1 MTSSRVDSL
10 IDRLAA
16 EMRPVRPLRAP
27 PLRALT
33 VLAAIVVI
41 GLIAVAMLG
50 DVAGLRERYADREA
64 LLALEMAAM
73 LATAVLAI
81 LAAFFVS
88 IPGRSKRWIAAPMPF
103 FALWLL
109 VSGLGCYGDF
119 VLGGGGGWE
128 LGESLHCLWFILATS
143 AVIAPLLV
151 WRLARAKPIYPLPV
165 ALLGGLGVAASS
177 AFVLQFFHPF
187 AVTFIDLAVHLAAIL
202 VVVGT
207 VGLFNRRA
215 LAPA

>member
-1 MTSSRVDSL
+1 MTPSRADSL

-16 EMRPVRPLRAP
+16 EVRPVRPLRAP
-27 PLRALT
+27 ALRALT
-33 VLAAIVVI
+33 ALATIVVAAAF
-41 GLIAVAMLG
+41 AVVLLG
-50 DVAGLRERYADREA
+50 DASELRDRYVGREA

-73 LATAVLAI
+73 LATAVVAI

-88 IPGRSKRWIAAPMPF
+88 IPGRSKRWIAAPIPF
-103 FALWLL
+103 FAGWLL
-109 VSGLGCYGDF
+109 ISGLGCYGDF
-119 VLGGGGGWE
+119 VRRGGGGWE

-151 WRLARAKPIYPLPV
+151 WRLARARPIHPLPV

-187 AVTFIDLAVHLAAIL
+187 AVTFVDLAVHLAAIM

-207 VGLFNRRA
+207 VGLLNRRA